1 MPGGAASGAGPDG
14 SDAEAEE
21 DEMGLAVISGL
32 VDDVEVIA
40 GEHGGLIRM
49 SWPTT
54 PPAVALP

>member
-1 MPGGAASGAGPDG
+1 VPGGAASGAA
-14 SDAEAEE
+14 SDAETEE

-32 VDDVEVIA
+32 VDDVEVTA

-54 PPAVALP
+54 PPAVALS